1 MLWQRALVAFG
12 LGPLFLYL
20 VYLGGWFY
28 SLPLVVLLVIATLEY
43 GELLKRLGLPAGVW
57 LMLPANL
64 LFWINGQWQMG
75 SWTTVLLFLSLL
87 ATMCWSLW
95 RYERA
100 KSETAFMEWCTLSA
114 GILLLG
120 WLGSHFFFLRNL
132 PQDSWQWT
140 IMALLTIWIAD
151 SAAYAFGKR
160 LGRRKLSPRLSP
172 NKTIEG
178 YVGGILGGTAFA
190 IIIGSLL
197 NLPVE
202 LAALYGLLTSIISP
216 AGDLGISLIKR
227 QAKVK
232 DTGNLFPGHGG
243 ALDRIDSLLW
253 SVALAYYF
261 VVYFV

>member
-1 MLWQRALVAFG
+1 MFWQRALVAFA

-28 SLPLVVLLVIATLEY
+28 FLPLVILLMIATWEY
-43 GELLKRLGLPAGVW
+43 GELLKRLGWQAAVW
-57 LMLPANL
+57 LLMPANF
-64 LFWINGQWQMG
+64 LFWIDGQWQMG
-75 SWTTVLLFLSLL
+75 DWTQILLFLSLL
-87 ATMCWSLW
+87 ATMCFGLW

-100 KSETAFMEWCTLSA
+100 KSETAFIEWCALSA

-120 WLGSHFFFLRNL
+120 WLGSHFFYLRNL
-132 PQDSWQWT
+132 PQNSWQWT
-140 IMALLTIWIAD
+140 ILALLTIWIAD
-151 SAAYAFGKR
+151 SAAYVFGKR
-160 LGRRKLSPRLSP
+160 FGRHKLSPRLSP

-178 YVGGILGGTAFA
+178 YIGGILGGTAFA
-190 IIIGSLL
+190 IIIGSML

-202 LAALYGLLTSIISP
+202 AAALYGFLTSTISP

-261 VVYFV
+261 IIYLA